1 MKGSPPQSF
10 QAKRALLKLTMAF
23 VLLSNMGSAIVTG
36 GGQGLGR
43 AISEALA
50 DLGHPI
56 VVNDI
61 NGQAAAETAERI
73 RATGGEAIAVEQD
86 VAATDAGERLVT
98 EAVSSFGELDVLVN
112 NAAIESVYPA
122 LDLQYDEW
130 RRVIDVNLDAVF
142 RLSQAAGRQFRD
154 QDTGGDI
161 VNITSFHDTI
171 PRKKKI
177 HYDTA
182 KAGVWMLTKDFA
194 LELSEHD
201 VAVNCVAPGVM
212 ATPMNAELQD
222 DPEEMA
228 RQRDRIPWGRLGD
241 PEEVAEAVR
250 YLVDSTYVTGTRIE
264 VDGGV
269 SLVG

>member
-1 MKGSPPQSF
+1 M
-10 QAKRALLKLTMAF
+10 F
-23 VLLSNMGSAIVTG
+23 VLLSDMGSAIVTG
-36 GGQGLGR
+36 AGRGLGQ
-43 AISEALA
+43 AISRALA
-50 DLGHPI
+50 DQGLQI

-61 NGQAAAETAERI
+61 DGQEAAETAEEI
-73 RATGGEAIAVEQD
+73 RTAGGEAIAVGQD
-86 VAATDAGERLVT
+86 VAATDAEEQLVT
-98 EAVSSFGELDVLVN
+98 EAVSAFGQLDVLVN

-122 LDLQYDEW
+122 LDLPYDEW
-130 RRVIDVNLDAVF
+130 RRIMDVNLDAVF

-154 QDTGGDI
+154 QGTGGDI
-161 VNITSFHDTI
+161 VNITSFHDTL
-171 PRKKKI
+171 PRKEKI

-194 LELSEHD
+194 LELAEHD

-212 ATPMNAELQD
+212 ATPMNAALQD

-241 PEEVAEAVR
+241 PEEVADAVR

-264 VDGGV
+264 ADGGV